1 MATRRYRVTPQTA
14 YLEVIEEAGA
24 PVASDVIEATIELA
38 EVVGGES
45 GNKTISKEQT
55 ILALMKIRDW
65 IIEKPWPPESEVE
78 EDSFLLQE
86 NGDLLLQENGDG
98 ILI

>member
-65 IIEKPWPPESEVE
+65 KLRKIRFYFKKT
-78 EDSFLLQE
+78 
-86 NGDLLLQENGDG
+86 G
-98 ILI
+98 IYFYKKTATAC